1 MKRFLLFLGIFL
13 ILLGLL
19 FPSAENKTL
28 SLKEVPI
35 EDEKRAMFLS
45 YLEYESLLKGKDQK
59 GLEEELTHMIDTLA
73 ENHFN
78 MLIVQVRSFSD
89 AIYPSE
95 IFPSSETLVSHEG
108 DPLLMDILS
117 FLITKAHE
125 KGMEVHAWINP
136 YRIRSTDDGSTLSY
150 KNPAYKWLGSNQVK
164 IIKGKGIFYNPAS
177 SEVRALVLEGIE
189 EILKKYAV
197 DGILFDDYF
206 YPDDTIDQE
215 NYQAYL
221 KEEGTLSLDEYRL
234 EQVNELVKS
243 TYALVHAYNKVFSIS
258 PEGNMDNNYEI
269 NYADTKRWMQEE
281 GYIDYIIPQ
290 IYFGFYNEKKPF
302 YETVRKWNS
311 YITIDTVQLIPAL
324 AFYKVGKVDQ
334 YALAGKEEWEEY
346 QNIIG
351 RQIIASRPVS
361 HYKGFALFRYEY
373 LFGSKYET
381 EAVINE
387 RESLL
392 HLLKWE

>member
-19 FPSAENKTL
+19 FPSETNKTL
-28 SLKEVPI
+28 ALKNIPI
-35 EDEKRAMFLS
+35 ENEKRAMFLS
-45 YLEYESLLKGKDQK
+45 YLEYESLLKGKDK
-59 GLEEELTHMIDTLA
+59 EALEEELTNIIDTLV

-95 IFPSSETLVSHEG
+95 IFPTSETLVAHEG
-108 DPLLMDILS
+108 DPLLIDVLS
-117 FLITKAHE
+117 YLVTKAHE
-125 KGMEVHAWINP
+125 KNMEVHAWINP
-136 YRIRSTDDGSTLSY
+136 YRIRSSEDGSSLSY
-150 KNPAYKWLGSNQVK
+150 KNPAYKWLGSKEVK

-177 SEVRALVLEGIE
+177 PEVRQLVLDGIE
-189 EILKKYAV
+189 EILQKYDV

-215 NYQAYL
+215 NYQDYL
-221 KEEGTLSLDEYRL
+221 KEGGNLSLSEYRL
-234 EQVNELVKS
+234 EQVNELVKN
-243 TYALVHAYNKVFSIS
+243 TYSLVHSYNKVFSIS

-311 YITIDTVQLIPAL
+311 YITIDSVQLIPAL
-324 AFYKVGKVDQ
+324 AFYKVGKTDQ
-334 YALAGKEEWEEY
+334 YALAGKEEWERN
-346 QNIIG
+346 QNIIQ

-361 HYKGFALFRYEY
+361 HYGGFALFRYEY

-381 EAVINE
+381 EAVMKE
-387 RESLL
+387 KESLL
-392 HLLKWE
+392 HLLQ